1 MSLVIHAVV
10 LYGSALAAIVATLAT
25 RRRPGDPALSPGR
38 IAATMAPFMVI
49 GLLEELAPRAGGHM
63 TVEWAL
69 PLLAALVVA
78 AYSRDARVVRVAGL
92 LLVLVSLA
100 AWVHGMAL
108 LTRGG
113 YVIGPHPAIAGMRDE
128 VGWYT
133 PVLGYRKVIR

>member
-10 LYGSALAAIVATLAT
+10 LYGSALAAILAALAT
-25 RRRPGDPALSPGR
+25 RRRPGDPAPSPRR
-38 IAATMAPFMVI
+38 IAATILPFTII
-49 GLLEELAPRAGGHM
+49 GLLEDLAPRASGHM
-63 TVEWAL
+63 FVEWAL

-78 AYSRDARVVRVAGL
+78 AYSRDARVVRVAGI

-100 AWVHGMAL
+100 TWVHGMAL

-113 YVIGPHPAIAGMRDE
+113 YVISPHAAIAGMRDE